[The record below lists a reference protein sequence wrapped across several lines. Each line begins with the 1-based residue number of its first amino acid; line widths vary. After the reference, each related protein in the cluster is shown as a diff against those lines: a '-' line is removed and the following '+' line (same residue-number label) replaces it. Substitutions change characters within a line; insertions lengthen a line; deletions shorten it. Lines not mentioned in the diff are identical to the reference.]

1 MDMVNKMKK
10 IAFFLVMVFSLLLY
24 GCASKVNENKIV
36 STDGIVIYNLNIDNY
51 FVQGVNRQTFEDV
64 PKRVFVVGENETE
77 TLLALG
83 AGPNI
88 LMTAAQNSRKYAM
101 RKENAKL
108 YDKLSTCS
116 SSNLNMEYITKLKP
130 DLIVAQQC
138 IFTKNRLKNT
148 EYWNK
153 HGIKTMVPLNT
164 NSPGK
169 HFYNETVEKEMDF
182 ILDLGRIFRL
192 ENNAQ
197 RIVDDTYNTIA
208 YINKKTSNVHKPHVM
223 IVEFISYLV
232 SYDRTKLVGNMVEH
246 IGGTV
251 NETPAVIGF
260 EHIIKQNPEVLF
272 VVCSH
277 ADYGVCIDKI
287 LTNKALQKLQCIK
300 NKRVYSI
307 PLRYTYGSQCR
318 TADGIKFLAE
328 CMYPEV
334 KFDFR
339 DKELMKNRP

>member
-10 IAFFLVMVFSLLLY
+10 IGFILVMICSLLLY
-24 GCASKVNENKIV
+24 GCGSEVREKKIV
-36 STDGIVIYNLNIDNY
+36 NTDSIVVNNLNIDNY
-51 FVQGVNRQTFEDV
+51 FVQGVNRQTFSDI
-64 PKRVFVVGENETE
+64 PRRVFVVGENETE

-101 RKENAKL
+101 RKENADL
-108 YDKLSTCS
+108 YDKLQTCS
-116 SSNLNMEYITKLKP
+116 SSNLNMEFITKLKP

-169 HFYNETVEKEMDF
+169 HFYNETVEQEMNF
-182 ILDLGRIFRL
+182 IIDLGRIFRL

-197 RIVDDTYNTIA
+197 RIVDDTYKTIS
-208 YINKKTSNVHKPHVM
+208 YINERTTDIHKPHVM

-232 SYDRTKLVGNMVEH
+232 SYDKTKLVGNMVEH
-246 IGGTV
+246 IGGKV
-251 NETPAVIGF
+251 NETPPVIGF
-260 EHIIKQNPEVLF
+260 EHIIQQNPEVLF

-277 ADYGVCIDKI
+277 VDYGVCIDKI
-287 LTNKALQKLQCIK
+287 LNNKALQKLQCIK

-318 TADGIKFLAE
+318 TSDGIKFLAE
-328 CMYPEV
+328 RMYPNVNFNFKEV
-334 KFDFR
+334 D
-339 DKELMKNRP
+339 L